1 MGYARLLFA
10 ILLCAPAAATWS
22 QNYPN
27 KPIRLLVGFTAGG
40 TADVA
45 ARVIATKM
53 GQLLGTTMVVENRAG
68 AAGSVAATIVAQ
80 APPDGYTVM
89 LASPGAL
96 TVNRILEK
104 KLPYDPDTAFEL
116 RTEKGV
122 KADPASAARRL
133 CDGFAASAKAAAGR
147 GLGASTTIVLA
158 DGLNGAGEELVNQ
171 IMAATRPFHQVVGG
185 AAGDDGAFKATTVG
199 GGTEA
204 HGDGASVLHTFSR
217 TPWGV
222 GVDHGLKATTRPMR
236 VTRAARNVVHELD
249 GRPAFDVYREYAEQK
264 GVRLEPA
271 SAGPFLIGNELGILV
286 FDEIK
291 RARAPLSVGAD
302 GSLSCAADIPEG
314 AHVAIL
320 DGEPDSMVSAAKRAA
335 EEAQRNLK
343 GARAAAVLLFDCVC
357 RGMILDQGFGREID
371 AVQSVFPDVPVAGL
385 LTYGEIAR
393 FKGRLDGW
401 HNTTAVV
408 AAIPA

>member
-1 MGYARLLFA
+1 MATQTTPRTTASGSGRSTVADTQRAVEEAVHMAVKPLAGRPPSFGFLFVA
-10 ILLCAPAAATWS
+10 PHHDLGAALGVAERCAPGATF
-22 QNYPN
+22 
-27 KPIRLLVGFTAGG
+27 LGCTTAGEITERG
-40 TADVA
+40 LTHGGVA
-45 ARVIATKM
+45 A
-53 GQLLGTTMVVENRAG
+53 LVV
-68 AAGSVAATIVAQ
+68 S
-80 APPDGYTVM
+80 
-89 LASPGAL
+89 S
-96 TVNRILEK
+96 
-104 KLPYDPDTAFEL
+104 PDTTFEL
-116 RTEKGV
+116 RTVTGV
-122 KADPASAARRL
+122 KADAAQAARRL
-133 CDGFAASAKAAAGR
+133 CDGFAATAKAAAGR
-147 GLGASTTIVLA
+147 GLGASTTILLA
-158 DGLNGAGEELVNQ
+158 DGLNGVGEELVNQ
-171 IMAATRPFHQVVGG
+171 IMTATRPFQQVVGG

-199 GGTEA
+199 GGPHA
-204 HGDGASVLHTFSR
+204 HGDGAAVLHTFSR

-249 GRPAFDVYREYAEQK
+249 GRPAFDVYREYAEKK
-264 GVRLEPA
+264 GVHLQPE
-271 SAGPFLIGNELGILV
+271 SAGAFLIGNELGILV

-335 EEAQRNLK
+335 EEALKNLK
-343 GARAAAVLLFDCVC
+343 GARASAVLLFDCVC
-357 RGMILDQGFGREID
+357 RGMILDRGFGREIE
-371 AVQSVFPDVPVAGL
+371 AIQTVFPNVPVAGL

>member
-1 MGYARLLFA
+1 MATQTTPRTATSGSGQSTVTDTRRAVEEAVRMALKPLGGSPPSFGFLFVA
-10 ILLCAPAAATWS
+10 PRHDLGVALGVAERCAPGASFMGCT
-22 QNYPN
+22 
-27 KPIRLLVGFTAGG
+27 TAGEITERG
-40 TADVA
+40 LTRGGVA
-45 ARVIATKM
+45 ALVI
-53 GQLLGTTMVVENRAG
+53 
-68 AAGSVAATIVAQ
+68 S
-80 APPDGYTVM
+80 
-89 LASPGAL
+89 S
-96 TVNRILEK
+96 
-104 KLPYDPDTAFEL
+104 PDTAFEL

-185 AAGDDGAFKATTVG
+185 AAGDDGAFKASTVG

>member
-1 MGYARLLFA
+1 MATQTTPRTTASGSGRSTVADTQRAVEEAVHMAVKPLAGRPPSFGFLFVA
-10 ILLCAPAAATWS
+10 PRHDLGAALGVAERCAPGATF
-22 QNYPN
+22 
-27 KPIRLLVGFTAGG
+27 LGCTTAGEITERG
-40 TADVA
+40 LTHGGVA
-45 ARVIATKM
+45 A
-53 GQLLGTTMVVENRAG
+53 LVV
-68 AAGSVAATIVAQ
+68 S
-80 APPDGYTVM
+80 
-89 LASPGAL
+89 S
-96 TVNRILEK
+96 
-104 KLPYDPDTAFEL
+104 PDTTFEL
-116 RTEKGV
+116 RTVTGV
-122 KADPASAARRL
+122 KADPTQAARQL
-133 CDGFAASAKAAAGR
+133 CDGFAATAKAAAGR
-147 GLGASTTIVLA
+147 GLGASTTILLA
-158 DGLNGAGEELVNQ
+158 DGLNGVGEELVNQ
-171 IMAATRPFHQVVGG
+171 IMTATRPFQQVVGG

-199 GGTEA
+199 GGPHA
-204 HGDGASVLHTFSR
+204 HGDGAAVLHTFSR

-249 GRPAFDVYREYAEQK
+249 GRPAFDVYREYAEKK
-264 GVRLEPA
+264 GVHLQPE
-271 SAGPFLIGNELGILV
+271 SAGAFLIGNELGILV

-335 EEAQRNLK
+335 EEALKNLK
-343 GARAAAVLLFDCVC
+343 GARASAVLLFDCVC
-357 RGMILDQGFGREID
+357 RGMILDRGFGREIE
-371 AVQSVFPDVPVAGL
+371 AIQTVFPNVPVAGL